1 VSRVGWPIVRALVV
15 ARWREIAWSPARQL
29 FMVAAAAFAALT
41 GVLATGLTPS
51 SSTWFRILFLAL
63 AFRFGTE
70 LYTAASPAG
79 LDIFDFNKRLGP
91 GHTMAQLPA
100 GALERL
106 AATSLLALPL
116 SIPYVVAVLLSGL
129 LLGNNAKS
137 TALHW
142 AFVVAGFATR
152 GASKQFARGSL
163 QKWSMRL
170 PQSLPVYGS
179 LRGGEVGAAF
189 WAVAAQSVYGP
200 VVGFGAMLFA
210 VWITPGLASGLGVV
224 HGSLAIVGVVAVG
237 VAISVVSLGSLLGP
251 LSRVAISRR
260 AFALAAL
267 QVVLVLAVLSGVPAI
282 GLAAAHYGSAAG
294 ARGGVHLFA
303 TLLGFESLA
312 AVAIARFATAAN
324 QIATTLLVA
333 APLTAA
339 LIATSFIA
347 VLFPFVMPALGAIA
361 AVVFAL
367 ALLLAFTAPRV
378 PLSRAPIGVVGA
390 ALRLIGAA

>member
-29 FMVAAAAFAALT
+29 FFVAALAFTAQT
-41 GVLATGLTPS
+41 GVVATGLTPT
-51 SSTWFRILFLAL
+51 STIWFRVLFLAL

-79 LDIFDFNKRLGP
+79 WD

-129 LLGNNAKS
+129 LPGNNAKS

-152 GASKQFARGSL
+152 GASKQFARGSR
-163 QKWSMRL
+163 QSWSMRL
-170 PQSLPVYGS
+170 PLSLPVYGS

-200 VVGFGAMLFA
+200 VVLFGAMLFA

-237 VAISVVSLGSLLGP
+237 VAISVESLGSLLGP

-294 ARGGVHLFA
+294 ARGGVQLFA